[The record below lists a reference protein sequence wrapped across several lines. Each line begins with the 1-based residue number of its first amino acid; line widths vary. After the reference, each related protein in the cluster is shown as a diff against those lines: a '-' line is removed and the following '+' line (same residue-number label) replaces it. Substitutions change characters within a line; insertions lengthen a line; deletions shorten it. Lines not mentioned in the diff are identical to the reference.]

1 MASEQAESLR
11 KAIENLINVKLR
23 DLVRPGGVD
32 RLVANRM
39 TGVAAYEIRD
49 AGKKLEKVIAEA
61 LENATTEVTAAG
73 GTDGEYGFHN

>member
-11 KAIENLINVKLR
+11 KAIESLINAKLR

-49 AGKKLEKVIAEA
+49 ASKKLEKVIADAFESQA
-61 LENATTEVTAAG
+61 VAAG
-73 GTDGEYGFHN
+73 APAEGEYGFHN

>member
-61 LENATTEVTAAG
+61 LENSTTEVTAGG

>member
-11 KAIENLINVKLR
+11 KAIEGLINAKLR

-49 AGKKLEKVIAEA
+49 AAKKLEKVIAQA
-61 LENATTEVTAAG
+61 LESATEVPAAG
-73 GTDGEYGFHN
+73 NDAEYQFHN

>member
-11 KAIENLINVKLR
+11 KAIEGLINAKLR
-23 DLVRPGGVD
+23 NLVRPGGVD

-49 AGKKLEKVIAEA
+49 AAKKLEKVLADAFES
-61 LENATTEVTAAG
+61 VTADVTAG
-73 GTDGEYGFHN
+73 ATEGEFGFHN

>member
-11 KAIENLINVKLR
+11 KAIEGLINAKLR

-49 AGKKLEKVIAEA
+49 AAKKLEKVLADAFES
-61 LENATTEVTAAG
+61 ATAGVTAG
-73 GTDGEYGFHN
+73 SDEGEFGFHN

>member
-11 KAIENLINVKLR
+11 KAIEGLINAKLR

-49 AGKKLEKVIAEA
+49 AAKKLDKVIADAFEREA
-61 LENATTEVTAAG
+61 EVAAG
-73 GTDGEYGFHN
+73 GNDGEYHFHN

>member
-11 KAIENLINVKLR
+11 KAIEGLINAKLR

-49 AGKKLEKVIAEA
+49 AAKKLEKVLAEA
-61 LENATTEVTAAG
+61 LPDEAEVTSG
-73 GTDGEYGFHN
+73 DGEGNYRFHN

>member
-11 KAIENLINVKLR
+11 KAIENLINAKLR

-49 AGKKLEKVIAEA
+49 AAKKLDKIITEA
-61 LENATTEVTAAG
+61 FESQQQEVTAG
-73 GTDGEYGFHN
+73 GSNEGDFGFHN

>member
-11 KAIENLINVKLR
+11 KAIEGLINAKLR
-23 DLVRPGGVD
+23 DLVRPGGVN

-49 AGKKLEKVIAEA
+49 AAKKLDKVIADAFES
-61 LENATTEVTAAG
+61 NAQVAAS
-73 GTDGEYGFHN
+73 GTDDEYRFHN

>member
-11 KAIENLINVKLR
+11 KAIENLINAKLR

-49 AGKKLEKVIAEA
+49 ASKKLEKAIVEA
-61 LENATTEVTAAG
+61 IESNTEVTAG
-73 GTDGEYGFHN
+73 GEREGEYEFHN

>member
-11 KAIENLINVKLR
+11 KAIESLINAKLR

-49 AGKKLEKVIAEA
+49 AAKKLEKAIVEA
-61 LENATTEVTAAG
+61 LPSGTEVTEG
-73 GTDGEYGFHN
+73 GGESDYQFH

>member
-11 KAIENLINVKLR
+11 KAIEGLINAKLR

-49 AGKKLEKVIAEA
+49 AAKKLEKVIAEA
-61 LENATTEVTAAG
+61 FESTTGVTTAANE
-73 GTDGEYGFHN
+73 GEYGFHN

>member
-11 KAIENLINVKLR
+11 KAIEGLINAKLR

-49 AGKKLEKVIAEA
+49 ASKKLEKILADAFES
-61 LENATTEVTAAG
+61 LTEVTAG
-73 GTDGEYGFHN
+73 GGEGEYRFHN

>member
-1 MASEQAESLR
+1 MASEQAEAMR
-11 KAIENLINVKLR
+11 KAIEGLINAKLR

-49 AGKKLEKVIAEA
+49 AAKKLEKVLADA
-61 LENATTEVTAAG
+61 FENATAEVTAG
-73 GTDGEYGFHN
+73 GEGEYGFHN

>member
-1 MASEQAESLR
+1 MAHEQAEFLR
-11 KAIENLINVKLR
+11 KAIENLINAKLR

-49 AGKKLEKVIAEA
+49 AAKKLEKTIAEA
-61 LENATTEVTAAG
+61 FESATQVTAG
-73 GTDGEYGFHN
+73 GNTDNDYGFHN

>member
-11 KAIENLINVKLR
+11 KAIENLINAKLR

-49 AGKKLEKVIAEA
+49 AAKKLEKVIAEA
-61 LENATTEVTAAG
+61 FESVEVTAG
-73 GTDGEYGFHN
+73 GEGEGEYGFHN

>member
-11 KAIENLINVKLR
+11 KAIENLINAKLR

-49 AGKKLEKVIAEA
+49 AAKKLEKVIAEA
-61 LENATTEVTAAG
+61 FESTTEVAAAE
-73 GTDGEYGFHN
+73 GEGDYRFHN

>member
-11 KAIENLINVKLR
+11 KAIEGLINAKLR

-49 AGKKLEKVIAEA
+49 AAKKLEKVIAEA
-61 LENATTEVTAAG
+61 FESNAEVTAG
-73 GTDGEYGFHN
+73 NEGEYRFHN

>member
-1 MASEQAESLR
+1 MQSEQAESLR
-11 KAIENLINVKLR
+11 KAIEGLINAKLR

-49 AGKKLEKVIAEA
+49 AGKKLEKVLADA
-61 LENATTEVTAAG
+61 LGGLEEVAG
-73 GTDGEYGFHN
+73 SGREGEFGFHN

>member
-11 KAIENLINVKLR
+11 KAIEGLINAKLR
-23 DLVRPGGVD
+23 DLARPGGVD

-49 AGKKLEKVIAEA
+49 AAKKLEKVIADAFEGGTA
-61 LENATTEVTAAG
+61 VTAG
-73 GTDGEYGFHN
+73 GEGEYGFQN

>member
-32 RLVANRM
+32 RLV
-39 TGVAAYEIRD
+39 VSDHVVFSEHLEIIEKGLNQKIFTHE
-49 AGKKLEKVIAEA
+49 GKFHTIPPTAIA
-61 LENATTEVTAAG
+61 VRRRR
-73 GTDGEYGFHN
+73 

>member
-61 LENATTEVTAAG
+61 FENATTEVTAG

>member
-11 KAIENLINVKLR
+11 KAIEGLINAKLR

-49 AGKKLEKVIAEA
+49 AAKKLEKVISAAFESTA
-61 LENATTEVTAAG
+61 EVTAGSAE
-73 GTDGEYGFHN
+73 GEYRFHN

>member
-11 KAIENLINVKLR
+11 KAIESLINAKLR

-49 AGKKLEKVIAEA
+49 AAKKLEKAIIDALPSEAE
-61 LENATTEVTAAG
+61 VS
-73 GTDGEYGFHN
+73 DGEGGYQFHN